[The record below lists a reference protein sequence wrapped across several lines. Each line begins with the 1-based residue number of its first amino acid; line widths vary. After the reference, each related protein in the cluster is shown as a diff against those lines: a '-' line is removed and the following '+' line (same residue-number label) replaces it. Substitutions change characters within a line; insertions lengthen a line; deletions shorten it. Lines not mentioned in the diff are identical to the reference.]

1 MFYNTRPFVM
11 IVVSWTRVF
20 VVNLPLLLLVCQAET
35 LKIRIDSLV
44 VRLSDFMNVLN
55 LPILLGL
62 WGTWPLHRLLLNPSR
77 LKLLWSCSWLLRT
90 FLPQRAH
97 SIISGYSFLV
107 PPRRFWPSIAVK
119 SLTGFFFVF
128 CSVRV
133 DLTVKF
139 VGECSI
145 SALKFIGLKT
155 KKTDFF
161 LLASALCFVV
171 IHIWTIPSCLL
182 WLMINLVS

>member
-1 MFYNTRPFVM
+1 M
-11 IVVSWTRVF
+11 
-20 VVNLPLLLLVCQAET
+20 NLPLLLLVCQAET
-35 LKIRIDSLV
+35 LKVRIGSLV
-44 VRLSDFMNVLN
+44 VRGSYFMNVLD
-55 LPILLGL
+55 LPILLDL
-62 WGTWPLHRLLLNPSR
+62 WRTWPLQGLLLNPSL
-77 LKLLWSCSWLLRT
+77 LKLLWSCSGLLRT
-90 FLPQRAH
+90 FLPQGAH
-97 SIISGYSFLV
+97 SIISGNCFLV
-107 PPRRFWPSIAVK
+107 PSRRFGPSIAVK

-161 LLASALCFVV
+161 LLASALRFVV
-171 IHIWTIPSCLL
+171 IHIRKISSCLL
-182 WLMINLVS
+182 WLMI